1 MSTFVLTGA
10 VAEAKQ
16 SPVAV
21 LQTDREFTVLG
32 SVVLLDA
39 TPSTDPDGNELTYL
53 FSFLSVPIGSKV
65 ALEGF
70 RILIEGGSSVSFS
83 PDMAGRYVIGLVV
96 SNGVFESNM
105 VSKTIDVQAVLVP
118 HAKGIVPDG
127 KFIWSYLRDVW
138 TEVEGKE
145 FFETLWSALIQIC
158 GAELLK
164 LYQVDFNKSIADIQE
179 LYQRRWLSYEPKLD
193 LVADDLTYFIGNQV
207 AGNAAATGA
216 TGASGL
222 AVIVGANELMATQ
235 GAIRP
240 DLAGRTFRVQYSRNP
255 ENVGDY
261 TIHGVSSKPGG
272 FFVSTVFPKNPTNTV
287 PPAMSDLLAQNVT
300 FSFAFQS
307 KEWDIGGSKVYD
319 FIMSDILG
327 IPTYKTVVPPGLED
341 VRNGDVIA
349 VSEGPNAGFYTV
361 TATDGAKVWVHKAP
375 PAASPQDGL
384 TTKAS
389 VHRPVGFIIPPV
401 EESLT
406 DTITLPLAESGSL
419 TDLAAGRV
427 IIFNNQARTITR
439 VSVDETQR
447 VAVVVLVV
455 ESRSMTP
462 GLKGLPWFIPNT
474 LVSKSQNF
482 SDLGVSAGDTLIA
495 SISNNAGLAVDVALQ
510 VVGVDGNR
518 LGFVMS
524 DEPMVPGEVPTIPPS
539 TIFAITDRFGIKAVT
554 QLPDGTIKYQ
564 DQAATFRN
572 ELRSVFFQRAYWNK
586 ELSPATEFR
595 VAGASFYV
603 TPKKVIRN
611 SRVPVDTTVRSI
623 PALQE
628 YVRQPEVETVDGQ
641 LYRKYPEHL
650 IPITRNPAVL
660 TERYHHLVD
669 ADLAFSGTLTFRTGT
684 DVIDADGGDFVDLGL
699 SSGDSFIIDTP
710 LTLAGSYEIV
720 QVLSRNRMKLV
731 RQVAK
736 YPLSD
741 YVSAKVRLV
750 RASTNR
756 YLRFIPGLFTA
767 KNPAP
772 ERLWGEVTFFDND
785 PNIERNFGILVG
797 LTKADIEAVSGN
809 ATYRQA
815 VSGLMYS
822 YVMGP
827 AVDKVRL
834 GASLLLGLPF
844 TERRGIIRSIE
855 NDYRLDAAGLP
866 ITGRILVEDVGQ
878 DNTPS
883 GIMRIY
889 TFPIDTVSKL
899 AGVDTNPA
907 TGVPYVVGDIAEA
920 YASLAKGVE
929 IEDFMSPYAGMNPI
943 QLLQRYHSMRVRIND
958 NIFKPEEVRLVSDF
972 LRKITPSYISLV
984 ITNSAEYQD
993 DVTVRDRVRLRMQ
1006 NSVFGTA
1013 PFVDHV
1019 GNLFPI
1025 PLAFDAKLFSGIHW
1039 MQWDGTPSEAR
1050 YAGKDVVVD
1059 VADHTKLNVP
1069 SGGLLNPAG
1078 LRVFEAPLCKVGD
1091 KLVLASGAD
1100 KGIYTISEI
1109 TDTSMKVSDGPSA
1122 WTFTGVVHFAILRPA
1137 HHLLRA
1143 GTIFSKTDG
1152 VYTDPSNARVY
1163 DYSLVTVEP
1172 GLRTDGVAPGDW
1184 LLASDGVVSTRHLVV
1199 GVAGPTFPFPIVPD
1213 QLQTVPYNVVAVVPP
1228 ILGAGAAFTNP
1239 TVDVINGVVI
1249 PTGVPPPTGMPTA
1262 YRVYRPAAFVSS
1274 VADLNATSD
1283 GTNTIAID
1291 DPYIMALA
1299 EPGDEIQLNAP
1310 GLPRLL
1316 VLDPLNL
1323 WVTPAP
1329 AVGTYQAKLLKA
1341 GVGGASL
1348 ASLGV
1353 ATRLISDQAFVTISN
1368 EVTTATTDPLDPVT
1382 GLPRLPDSPPAPA
1395 PDCVIAGDL
1404 VSWATDFLPAAAG
1417 VRPGDFF
1424 RPLSAIGTNKTRDL
1438 GYGPGL
1444 YPIVEVSDT
1453 TVKLSVALAN
1463 GQSQWAVMRR
1473 A

>member
-1 MSTFVLTGA
+1 MPTFVLTGA
-10 VAEAKQ
+10 VAEAKR

-32 SVVLLDA
+32 AVVMLDA
-39 TPSTDPDGNELTYL
+39 TPSTDPDGNELSYL

-70 RILIEGGSSVSFS
+70 RTLTEGGVAVSFS

-96 SNGVFESNM
+96 SNGVFESVM
-105 VSKTIDVQAVLVP
+105 VSKTVDVQAVLVP

-193 LVADDLTYFIGNQV
+193 LVVEDLTYFIGNQAV
-207 AGNAAATGA
+207 GKAAATGA

-222 AVIVGANELMATQ
+222 AVITGPNELRATQ

-240 DLAGRTFRVQYSRNP
+240 DLAGRTFRVQYSRSP

-261 TIHGVSSKPGG
+261 TIHGMASKPGG
-272 FFVSTVFPKNPTNTV
+272 FFVSTTFPKNPANCV
-287 PPAMSDLLAQNVT
+287 PPEVSDLLAVDVAFT
-300 FSFAFQS
+300 FSFQS
-307 KEWDIGGSKVYD
+307 TLWNIGGSKVYD

-327 IPTYKTVVPPGLED
+327 IPTYKTVVPAGLED
-341 VRNGDVIA
+341 TRVGDVI
-349 VSEGPNAGFYTV
+349 VVTSGINAGLYTILSRDA
-361 TATDGAKVWVHKAP
+361 ATVIVDKAP
-375 PAASPQDGL
+375 PSSSEPL
-384 TTKAS
+384 TIGS
-389 VHRPVGFIIPPV
+389 VYRPVGFIIPPV
-401 EESLT
+401 EEALT
-406 DTITLPLAESGSL
+406 DTLTLPLSESGSVA
-419 TDLAAGRV
+419 DLAAGRV
-427 IIFNNQARTITR
+427 IVFNGQARTITR

-462 GLKGLPWFIPNT
+462 GLKGLPWFIPHT

-482 SDLGVSAGDTLIA
+482 SELGVSAGDTLIA
-495 SISNNAGLAVDVALQ
+495 SISNSAGLAVDVALQ

-524 DEPMVPGEVPTIPPS
+524 DEPMVPGELPVVPLS
-539 TIFAITDRFGIKAVT
+539 TIFAITDRFGIETVT
-554 QLPDGTIKYQ
+554 QLPDGTVKYQ
-564 DQAATFRN
+564 DAAATFRN

-595 VAGASFYV
+595 VAGAAFYI

-628 YVRQPEVETVDGQ
+628 YVRQPAVETVDGQ

-650 IPITRNPAVL
+650 IPITRDPVVL

-710 LTLAGSYEIV
+710 LTLAGSYEVV

-731 RQVAK
+731 RKVAK

-756 YLRFIPGLFTA
+756 FLRFIPGLFTA

-797 LTKADIEAVSGN
+797 LTKADIDAVSGN

-866 ITGRILVEDVGQ
+866 ITGRILIEDVDQGSV
-878 DNTPS
+878 PS

-889 TFPIDTVSKL
+889 TFPIDTVSEL

-907 TGVPYVVGDIAEA
+907 TGVPYKVGDIAEA

-993 DVTVRDRVRLRMQ
+993 DVVVRDRVRMRMQ

-1039 MQWDGTPSEAR
+1039 MVWDGTPSEAR
-1050 YAGKDVVVD
+1050 YAGKDIVVD
-1059 VADHTKLNVP
+1059 GTDPTKLNVP
-1069 SGGLLNPAG
+1069 SGGLLSPSG

-1091 KLVLASGAD
+1091 RLVLASGQD
-1100 KGIYTISEI
+1100 KGTYTVSEI
-1109 TDTSMKVSDGPSA
+1109 TDTSVKVSDGPMA

-1152 VYTDPSNARVY
+1152 TYTDPTNSRAY
-1163 DYSLVTVEP
+1163 AYSLVTVEP

-1184 LLASDGVVSTRHLVV
+1184 LLASDGVVSTRHRVI
-1199 GVAGPTFPFPIVPD
+1199 GVAGPTFTFPPTPD

-1228 ILGAGAAFTNP
+1228 IIGAGAAFTNP
-1239 TVDVINGVVI
+1239 AVDLINGVLI
-1249 PTGVPPPTGMPTA
+1249 PTGVPPPAGMPTA

-1274 VADLNATSD
+1274 VADFNATSD
-1283 GTNTIAID
+1283 GTNTLAID

-1299 EPGDEIQLNAP
+1299 EPGDEIQLFTPELA
-1310 GLPRLL
+1310 RLL

-1329 AVGTYQAKLLKA
+1329 AVGVYQAKLLKA

-1353 ATRLISDQAFVTISN
+1353 ATRLISDQASISVQN
-1368 EVTTATTDPLDPVT
+1368 VSTV
-1382 GLPRLPDSPPAPA
+1382 PRVDLGPPTPMA
-1395 PDCVIAGDL
+1395 DCTIAGDM
-1404 VSWATDFLPAAAG
+1404 VTWPVPEVGGIVPSAMG
-1417 VRPGDFF
+1417 IRPGDLF
-1424 RPLSAIGTNKTRDL
+1424 RPLSAVGTNKTRDL

-1463 GQSQWAVMRR
+1463 GQSQWALMRR